1 MNQPS
6 NTPSYCHNMKATSH
20 TLLRQAIALAAL
32 LSGAA
37 SGQTDPLAAASAKWG
52 FIEQYCTKCHNYDD
66 FSGGLALEGLE
77 PATLHSDPAI
87 WEEVLL
93 KLRAGM
99 MPPAGQ
105 PRPAQAENRNFIKA
119 LESSLD
125 AVAALQPHPG
135 SKGLH
140 RLNRTEYA
148 TAVEELLGVK
158 VNASDLLPRDDEASG
173 FDNAASVL
181 KVSPSFLEQYMLAAR
196 EVSILAVGDPD
207 AATTGRVYSGD
218 PGASQ
223 NAHRD
228 GLPLGTRGGMLVEH
242 HFPADGEYEF
252 TVSGLVGGGYVWGV
266 MDENTLIITI
276 NDEKIFEGKV
286 GDREDLRAV
295 DIDQAVGI
303 GAIDERFKNI
313 RHFVPAGTHKVG
325 VSFIQRSAAVQLEP
339 LHGFVPVDGMAVLVQ
354 GVSGGPRIS
363 NVGIRGPYNPVG
375 VSDTASRRKL
385 FTCYPRAV
393 SEERACAEQ
402 ILGSIA
408 RKAFRRPITALDL
421 DGAMEFYAQGREGG
435 SFDDGI
441 QKGLM
446 AILSSPN
453 FLYRAHTPPADV
465 QPGDVFTINDMDLAS
480 RLSFFLWS
488 QGPDE
493 QLIQLA
499 LNGQL
504 NDPDVLAG
512 EVQRMLRDEK
522 SRTLVTNFAFQ
533 WLHVD
538 GLTQVNPDRTLFP
551 QFTGDLIQ
559 DFEQELELFIA
570 SIFDAD
576 RPVHDLLTAD
586 HTFLNERLSLH
597 YGLNMVRGGQFQR
610 VALTD
615 AQRFGLLGKGA
626 VLMTTSYANRT
637 SPVIRGAYILDK
649 LIGTPPPA
657 PPPDV
662 EAFPEV
668 AEGEQHLTVRE
679 RLESHRDN
687 PACRSCHSVID
698 PLGLALENYNSIGQW
713 QDKDPDAGIRI
724 DASGQLTDGTPV
736 ASPEDLWRA
745 LTNDPEL
752 FALTFT
758 RKLMTFALGR
768 PLDHYDM
775 PAVRAIVRSAAQ
787 DQYRLSSIVIGIVQS
802 DAFRKEVYQSSDAG
816 NTPAEAS
823 VAANEN

>member
-1 MNQPS
+1 
-6 NTPSYCHNMKATSH
+6 MKASRP
-20 TLLRQAIALAAL
+20 TLLQKHLRQAIALAAFAG
-32 LSGAA
+32 SAA
-37 SGQTDPLAAASAKWG
+37 SAQPDPLAAASNRWG
-52 FIEQYCTKCHNYDD
+52 FIEQYCTKCHNYED
-66 FSGGLALEGLE
+66 FAGGLTLEGMD

-99 MPPAGQ
+99 MPPTGQ
-105 PRPAQAENRNFIKA
+105 PRPAQAENRNFIRA

-125 AVAALQPHPG
+125 AIAAQRPHPG

-148 TAVEELLGVK
+148 TAVEEILGVK

-181 KVSPSFLEQYMLAAR
+181 KVSPSFLEQYLLAAR

-228 GLPLGTRGGMLVEH
+228 GLPLGTRGGMVVEH

-276 NDEKIFEGKV
+276 DGEKIFEGKV
-286 GDREDLRAV
+286 GDRADLDAV
-295 DIDQAVGI
+295 DIEQAVGI
-303 GAIDERFKNI
+303 TRIDERFKNI
-313 RHFVPAGTHKVG
+313 RHLVPAGTHKVG
-325 VSFIQRSAAVQLEP
+325 VSFIKRSDAVQLET

-363 NVGIRGPYNPVG
+363 NVGIRGPYNPSG
-375 VSDTASRRKL
+375 VSATESRRRI
-385 FTCYPRAV
+385 FSCYPREV

-402 ILGSIA
+402 ILGNIA

-421 DGAMEFYAQGREGG
+421 DGAMQFYAQGRESG

-453 FLYRAHTPPADV
+453 FLYRMHTPPEGA
-465 QPGDVFTINDMDLAS
+465 QPGDVFALNDLDLAS

-493 QLIQLA
+493 QLLQLA
-499 LNGQL
+499 LQGNL
-504 NDPDVLAG
+504 NDPAVLA
-512 EVQRMLRDEK
+512 EQVKRMLASDK
-522 SRTLVTNFAFQ
+522 ADTLVTNFAFQ

-538 GLTQVNPDRTLFP
+538 GMTQVNPDRTIFP
-551 QFTGDLIQ
+551 QFTGDLIH
-559 DFEQELELFIA
+559 DFEKELELFIS

-586 HTFLNERLSLH
+586 HTYINERLSLH
-597 YGLNMVRGGQFQR
+597 YGLNLVRGGQFQR
-610 VALTD
+610 VKLSD
-615 AQRFGLLGKGA
+615 EQRFGLLGKGA

-657 PPPDV
+657 PPPNV
-662 EAFPEV
+662 EAFPEI
-668 AEGEQHLTVRE
+668 AEGQEHVTVRE

-724 DASGQLTDGTPV
+724 DASGQLTDGTPL
-736 ASPEDLWRA
+736 ASPADLWRA
-745 LTNDPEL
+745 LTGDPEL

-758 RKLMTFALGR
+758 KKLMTFALGR

-775 PAVRAIVRSAAQ
+775 PTVRAIVREAAS
-787 DQYRLSSIVIGIVQS
+787 DQYRLSAIVTGIVQS
-802 DAFRKEVYQSSDAG
+802 DAFRMDVYQTSDA
-816 NTPAEAS
+816 TPAAGDGS
-823 VAANEN
+823 TVATSN

>member
-1 MNQPS
+1 
-6 NTPSYCHNMKATSH
+6 MKVFRFKQLSQATG
-20 TLLRQAIALAAL
+20 LAAL
-32 LSGAA
+32 AHAAALGAA
-37 SGQTDPLAAASAKWG
+37 AALLPATALAQTDPLVAASARWDFVG
-52 FIEQYCTKCHNYDD
+52 EYCTKCHNYDD
-66 FSGGLALEGLE
+66 FAGGLTLEGMD
-77 PATLHSDPAI
+77 PATLHSDPAV

-99 MPPAGQ
+99 MPPTGQ
-105 PRPAQAENRNFIKA
+105 ARPSQAENRNFIKA

-125 AVAALQPHPG
+125 AIAAQQPYPG

-140 RLNRTEYA
+140 RLNRREYE

-158 VNASDLLPRDDEASG
+158 VNGSDLLPRDDEASG

-181 KVSPSFLEQYMLAAR
+181 KISPSFLEQYMLAAR

-207 AATTGRVYSGD
+207 AATTGRVYPGD

-223 NAHRD
+223 NVHRD
-228 GLPLGTRGGMLVEH
+228 GLPLGTRGGMVIEH

-276 NDEKIFEGKV
+276 NGEKIFEGSV
-286 GDREDLRAV
+286 GDRDDLDAV
-295 DIDQAVGI
+295 DIEQAVGI
-303 GAIDERFKNI
+303 TAIDERFKNI
-313 RHFVPAGTHKVG
+313 RHFVPAGTHQVG
-325 VSFIQRSAAVQLEP
+325 VSFIKRSDAVQLET

-375 VSDTASRRKL
+375 VSETESRRKI
-385 FTCYPRAV
+385 FTCYPREI

-402 ILGSIA
+402 ILGSLA

-421 DGAMEFYAQGREGG
+421 DGAMEFYAQGRETG

-441 QKGLM
+441 QKGIM
-446 AILSSPN
+446 AILASPN
-453 FLYRAHTPPADV
+453 FLYRAHTPPEGTR
-465 QPGDVFTINDMDLAS
+465 PGDVFAINDMDLAS

-493 QLIQLA
+493 QLIQQA
-499 LNGQL
+499 LNRRL
-504 NDPDVLAG
+504 SDPTVLSA
-512 EVQRMLRDEK
+512 EVQRMLADPK
-522 SRTLVTNFAFQ
+522 AHTLVTNFAFQ

-538 GLTQVNPDRTLFP
+538 GMTQVNPDRTIFP
-551 QFTGDLIQ
+551 QFTGDLIH
-559 DFEQELELFIA
+559 DFEKELELFI
-570 SIFDAD
+570 SSLFTAD
-576 RPVHDLLTAD
+576 RPVHELLTAN

-597 YGLNMVRGGQFQR
+597 YGLNLVRGGQFQR
-610 VALTD
+610 VELED
-615 AQRFGLLGKGA
+615 EQRFGLLGKGA

-649 LIGTPPPA
+649 LVGAPPPA
-657 PPPDV
+657 PPPNV
-662 EAFPEV
+662 EAFPEI
-668 AEGEQHLTVRE
+668 AEGEEHVTVRA

-698 PLGLALENYNSIGQW
+698 PLGLALENYNSVGQW
-713 QDKDPDAGIRI
+713 QSKDPDAGIRI

-736 ASPEDLWRA
+736 ASPADLWRA
-745 LTNDPEL
+745 LTADPAL
-752 FALTFT
+752 FAQTFT
-758 RKLMTFALGR
+758 SKLMTFALGR
-768 PLDHYDM
+768 PLEYYDM
-775 PAVRAIVRSAAQ
+775 PTVRGIVRDAGR
-787 DQYRLSSIVIGIVQS
+787 DNYRLSAIVTGIVLS
-802 DAFRKEVYQSSDAG
+802 DAFRKDVYQSSDASDG
-816 NTPAEAS
+816 ADNT
-823 VAANEN
+823 VATTAD

>member
-1 MNQPS
+1 MSTFRLKQ
-6 NTPSYCHNMKATSH
+6 
-20 TLLRQAIALAAL
+20 LRHAIVFAALA
-32 LSGAA
+32 GTAA
-37 SGQTDPLAAASAKWG
+37 QAQNDPLAAASARWD
-52 FIEQYCTKCHNYDD
+52 FVDQYCTKCHNYDD
-66 FSGGLALEGLE
+66 FAGGLTLEGLD
-77 PATLHSDPAI
+77 PSSLHSDPAI

-99 MPPAGQ
+99 MPPTGQ
-105 PRPAQAENRNFIKA
+105 PRPSQAENRSFIRA
-119 LESSLD
+119 LENSLD
-125 AVAALQPHPG
+125 ALAAQNPHPG

-140 RLNRTEYA
+140 RLNRREYA

-158 VNASDLLPRDDEASG
+158 VNASDLLPRDDQASG

-181 KVSPSFLEQYMLAAR
+181 KISPSFLEQYMLAAR
-196 EVSILAVGDPD
+196 EVSVLAVGDPD
-207 AATTGRVYSGD
+207 APVTGRVYPGD

-228 GLPLGTRGGMLVEH
+228 GLPLGTRGGMVIEH

-276 NDEKIFEGKV
+276 DGEKIFEGKV
-286 GDREDLRAV
+286 GDRADLDAV
-295 DIDQAVGI
+295 DIEQAVGI
-303 GAIDERFKNI
+303 AAIEERFKNI
-313 RHFVPAGTHKVG
+313 RHFVPAGTHQVG
-325 VSFIQRSAAVQLEP
+325 ISFIKRSDAVQLET

-363 NVGIRGPYNPVG
+363 NVGIRGPYNASG
-375 VSDTASRRKL
+375 VSETESRRRI
-385 FTCYPRAV
+385 FSCYPREV

-402 ILGSIA
+402 ILGNIA

-421 DGAMEFYAQGREGG
+421 DGAMEFYAEGRENG

-446 AILSSPN
+446 AILASPN
-453 FLYRAHTPPADV
+453 FLYRAHTPPDGV
-465 QPGDVFTINDMDLAS
+465 EPGETFLINDMDLAS

-493 QLIQLA
+493 QLIQRA
-499 LNGQL
+499 LNRQL
-504 NDPDVLAG
+504 SDPAVLAA
-512 EVQRMLRDEK
+512 EVQRMLADPK
-522 SRTLVTNFAFQ
+522 ARTLVTNFAFQ

-538 GLTQVNPDRTLFP
+538 GMTQVNPDRTIFP
-551 QFTGDLIQ
+551 QFTGDLIH
-559 DFEQELELFIA
+559 DFEKELELFIA
-570 SIFDAD
+570 SLFEAD
-576 RPVHDLLTAD
+576 RPVHELLTAN

-597 YGLNMVRGGQFQR
+597 YGLNVIRGGQFQR
-610 VALTD
+610 VELQD
-615 AQRFGLLGKGA
+615 EQRFGLLGKGA

-649 LIGTPPPA
+649 LIGAPPPA

-668 AEGEQHLTVRE
+668 EEGEQHVTVRA

-687 PACRSCHSVID
+687 PACRSCHTVID

-713 QDKDPDAGIRI
+713 QAKDPDAGTRI

-736 ASPEDLWRA
+736 ANPADLWRA
-745 LTNDPEL
+745 LTSDPEL

-758 RKLMTFALGR
+758 KKLMTFALGR
-768 PLDHYDM
+768 PLEHYDM
-775 PAVRAIVRSAAQ
+775 PTVRAIVRSAAR
-787 DQYRLSSIVIGIVQS
+787 DNYRLSAIATGIVQS
-802 DAFRKEVYQSSDAG
+802 DAFRKDVYQLSDAQ
-816 NTPAEAS
+816 EATDNS
-823 VAANEN
+823 LATAN